1 MKNNQGLILKV
12 VPVPELGQMILK
24 PGAKLF
30 NSFFEDLKD
39 QRVLIMPVPVL
50 LSNSKSGLID
60 FTPVTTHKNELTLKM
75 DLVRYFCKPEVLPL
89 FGSDFGLFVER
100 IPMCQAFDGEYCDKN
115 LTTTDFKIGKA
126 RLCWHHDNQ
135 YRNTGCLSSERIKEL
150 EKRAIKNFFE
160 FCIERIKNH
169 LRLEQ
174 SYPLNYSDVLW
185 WSIKNKTYEYLPGS
199 FLESAF
205 NRKPV
210 KEKNGHNT
218 RVLALDNQECE
229 RKSLKNLV
237 KLLDIDDE
245 PPAMFMARP
254 KELNWRCEKYLKF
267 IRSLPCV
274 VTGRT
279 GSDYD
284 QVVAHH
290 LIGHGEGK
298 MGGKAHDLFT
308 FPMLSSEH
316 QKFHHDP
323 KAWEEEHGTQLY
335 YVKDTI
341 KTALDLGAIQ

>member
-1 MKNNQGLILKV
+1 MKNNEGLILKV

-30 NSFFEDLKD
+30 NSFFEDLSD
-39 QRVLIMPVPVL
+39 QRVLVMPVPDS
-50 LSNSKSGLID
+50 LSTSKSGLVD
-60 FTPVTTHKNELTLKM
+60 FTPVSTHKNEIKLKM
-75 DLVRYFCKPEVLPL
+75 DLVKYFCKSEVLPL

-115 LTTTDFKIGKA
+115 LTNTKFKKGSA

-135 YRNTGCLSSERIKEL
+135 FREDKLSDERIKEL
-150 EKRAIKNFFE
+150 EERAIKNLFE
-160 FCIERIKNH
+160 FCIQRIKNH

-185 WSIKNKTYEYLPGS
+185 WSIKNKTYEHLP
-199 FLESAF
+199 ESLLDKVF
-205 NRKPV
+205 NRKNT
-210 KEKNGHNT
+210 KEKNGHST
-218 RVLALDNQECE
+218 RILDLDNQASGH
-229 RKSLKNLV
+229 KKLKALV
-237 KLLDIDDE
+237 KDLVIDDE
-245 PPAMFMARP
+245 PPSMFMFRP
-254 KELNWRCEKYLKF
+254 KDFNWRSEKYLKF
-267 IRSLPCV
+267 VRSLPCV

-308 FPMLSSEH
+308 FPMLMSEH
-316 QKFHHDP
+316 QKLHHDP
-323 KAWEEEHGTQLY
+323 KVWEQQHDSQLH
-335 YVKDTI
+335 YVKETI
-341 KTALDLGAIQ
+341 KAALNMGAII